1 MRAPTDLPRRRR
13 GSASRRRVLLV
24 GAGLAVFFLIISLRG
39 IAGFYTDYLWFD
51 EVGLTRVW
59 RGVLGAKI
67 GLAIVFTLIFFVIV
81 WANLA
86 IADLLAPTFRPM
98 GPEEQ
103 FIERYHEVVG
113 ARAGLVRIGVA
124 ALFALVAGPGAA
136 GQWQSWL
143 LFRNQIS
150 FGATDALFKRDIGF
164 FVFELPFVKFVAD
177 WLFAATV
184 IVLIVTAV
192 AHYLNGGIRFQT
204 PMQKVTPQ
212 VKAHLSVL
220 LAVLALLKAVGYFLQ
235 RFELVYSSR
244 GVVDG
249 AGYTDVK
256 AQLPALN
263 LLILICLFGCALFL
277 VNILRRGWVLPVIAV
292 GVWALISVVIGA
304 AYPAAVQQFR
314 VQPTESTKERPYI
327 QRNIV
332 ATQTAFNL
340 RNTELRDFEARTD
353 LTAADLEENQAT
365 IRNIRLWDPLIIKD
379 TYKRLQEIRNFYQIN
394 DVDVDRYQLDGRD
407 TQSLVSVRELNI
419 NGIPSPSWVNQH
431 LVYTHGY
438 GAVLTPSTGVA
449 PDGNPD
455 FRLSDLPAVGE
466 PELRQPAIYY
476 GQGVDGYA
484 IVKTQQA
491 EIDYTDAD
499 GTNHTT
505 VYSGDGGVRMDSFVR
520 QAALALRFGDMNPL
534 ISSLVTSESR
544 AIYVRNIDER
554 VRKAAPFLKFDS
566 DPYPV
571 LVEGRILWIYD
582 AYTATS
588 RYPYSQRAD
597 RSRLPASSDLRDINF
612 NYVRNSVKVVIDAY
626 NGKMVF
632 YVVDPNDPIIKA
644 YAKAFPGMFTDGSLV
659 SDELRAHFR
668 YPEDIFR
675 VQTNMFGLYHITDPS
690 DFYNRTDAWEI
701 AQKPGVIGNAVPA
714 GLSPTTPGGA
724 PVQAREERMEPYH
737 LLMRLPGEAQEDFLI
752 LQPFV
757 PFSRDDSRK
766 DLTAFMVAKSDPAEY
781 GRLEAFVMPRATRI
795 DGPALINARI
805 NQEPTVSRD
814 ITLLGTGGSNVK
826 LGNLLVVPIN
836 QSLMYIQPL
845 YVQASGTPLPQLK
858 KVIVVVGDRVVMRDS
873 LRESLEALFGTAPPT
888 LERQGAG
895 APTEPGG
902 PGTPVTPGPDGT
914 PPTTTPPPVGAT
926 VASLLDQAN
935 ARFTAADEA
944 LRRGDLAAYQRELEG
959 ARNLVRQASDAVAA
973 TSPAPPGDT
982 TTTTIATA

>member
-13 GSASRRRVLLV
+13 GSTSKRFLLV
-24 GAGLAVFFLIISLRG
+24 AVGVAVFFLIISLRG

-51 EVGLTRVW
+51 EVGLTGVW

-67 GLAIVFTLIFFVIV
+67 GLAVVFTLLFFAIV

-143 LFRNQIS
+143 LFRNQAS
-150 FGATDALFKRDIGF
+150 FGAEDALFKRDIGF
-164 FVFELPFVKFVAD
+164 YVFELPFVKFVAD
-177 WLFAATV
+177 WLFAAVV

-220 LAVLALLKAVGYFLQ
+220 LAALALLKAAGYFLQ
-235 RFELVYSSR
+235 RYELVYSSR

-256 AQLPALN
+256 AQLPAIN
-263 LLILICLFGCALFL
+263 LLVLISLFACALFL

-304 AYPAAVQQFR
+304 AYPAAVQQFQ

-327 QRNIV
+327 QRNIT
-332 ATQTAFNL
+332 ATRAAFNL
-340 RNTELRDFEARTD
+340 KNTELKDFEAGTS
-353 LTAADLEENQAT
+353 LSTADLEQNEAT
-365 IRNIRLWDPLIIKD
+365 IRNIRLWDPLIIRENN
-379 TYKRLQEIRNFYQIN
+379 KRLQEIRNFYQIN
-394 DVDVDRYQLDGRD
+394 DVDVDRYQVDGRD
-407 TQSLVSVRELNI
+407 TQMLVSVRELNI
-419 NGIPSPSWVNQH
+419 NGIPSQSWVNQH

-438 GAVLTPSTGVA
+438 GAVVTPSTGVE

-455 FRLSDLPAVGE
+455 YRLSDLPPVGE
-466 PELRQPAIYY
+466 PELQQPAIYY

-484 IVKTQQA
+484 IVKTKQQ
-491 EIDYTDAD
+491 EIDYTGTD

-534 ISSLVTSESR
+534 ISSLVTNESR

-554 VRKAAPFLKFDS
+554 VRKAAPFLRFDS

-571 LVEGRILWIYD
+571 IVGGRIQWIYD
-582 AYTATS
+582 AYTTTS
-588 RYPYSQRAD
+588 RYPYSQHAD
-597 RSRLPASSDLRDINF
+597 TSRLPASSGLRNANF

-626 NGKMVF
+626 NGKMSFHVT
-632 YVVDPNDPIIKA
+632 DSEDPIIQA
-644 YAKAFPGMFTDGSLV
+644 YSKAFPGMFTDGALV
-659 SDELRAHFR
+659 DPELRAHFR

-675 VQTNMFGLYHITDPS
+675 VQTNMFGLYHITNPS

-701 AQKPGVIGNAVPA
+701 AQKPGVVGGAAPA
-714 GLSPTTPGGA
+714 GLQSAQAQGGA
-724 PVQAREERMEPYH
+724 PVVAREERMEPYH
-737 LLMRLPGEAQEDFLI
+737 LLMRLPDEEREDFLI

-766 DLTAFMVAKSDPAEY
+766 DLTAFMVAKSDPSQY
-781 GRLEAFVMPRATRI
+781 GRLEAFVMPRAKPV
-795 DGPALINARI
+795 DGPALVNARI
-805 NQEPTVSRD
+805 NQEVDISRE
-814 ITLLGTGGSNVK
+814 ITLLGTGGSNVR
-826 LGNLLVVPIN
+826 LGNLLVIPVN
-836 QSLMYIQPL
+836 QSLIYIQPL
-845 YVQASGTPLPQLK
+845 YVQAVGTPLPQLK
-858 KVIVVVGDRVVMRDS
+858 KVIVVAGDRVVMRDS
-873 LRESLEALFGTAPPT
+873 LRESLTVLFGSSPPT
-888 LERQGAG
+888 LEQQGQG
-895 APTEPGG
+895 APTAP
-902 PGTPVTPGPDGT
+902 PAGTPTPPDGST
-914 PPTTTPPPVGAT
+914 PPTTAPPAVDVN
-926 VASLLDQAN
+926 VASLLEQAN
-935 ARFTAADEA
+935 ARFTAADER
-944 LRRGDLAAYQRELEG
+944 LRAGDLAGYQRELDQ
-959 ARNLVRQASDAVAA
+959 AKNLVKQASDAARAA
-973 TSPAPPGDT
+973 SPAPTPET
-982 TTTTIATA
+982 TPTTRATA

>member
-13 GSASRRRVLLV
+13 GSASRRVLLV
-24 GAGLAVFFLIISLRG
+24 VVGLAVFFFVISLRG

-51 EVGLTRVW
+51 EVGLTGVW
-59 RGVLGAKI
+59 KGVLGAKI
-67 GLAIVFTLIFFVIV
+67 GLAVVFTLIFFAVV

-113 ARAGLVRIGVA
+113 ARAGLVRIAVA
-124 ALFALVAGPGAA
+124 TLFALVAGPGAA

-143 LFRNQIS
+143 LFRNHVP
-150 FGATDALFKRDIGF
+150 FGSTDALFKRDIGF
-164 FVFELPFVKFVAD
+164 YVFELPFVKFVAD
-177 WLFAATV
+177 WLFAAVV

-220 LAVLALLKAVGYFLQ
+220 LAALALLKAAGYFLQ
-235 RFELVYSSR
+235 RYELVYSSR

-256 AQLPALN
+256 AQLPAIN
-263 LLILICLFGCALFL
+263 LLVLISLFACALFL

-304 AYPAAVQQFR
+304 AYPAAVQQFQ

-327 QRNIV
+327 QRNIT
-332 ATQTAFNL
+332 ATRTAFNL
-340 RNTELRDFEARTD
+340 KDTELKDFEAGTS
-353 LTAADLEENQAT
+353 LSAADLQQNEAT
-365 IRNIRLWDPLIIKD
+365 VRNIRLWDPLIIRD
-379 TYKRLQEIRNFYQIN
+379 TNKRLQEIRNFYQIN
-394 DVDVDRYQLDGRD
+394 DVDVDRYQVDDKD
-407 TQSLVSVRELNI
+407 TQMLVSVRELNI

-455 FRLSDLPAVGE
+455 YRLSDLPPIGS
-466 PELRQPAIYY
+466 PELQQPAIYF
-476 GQGVDGYA
+476 GQGVGGYA
-484 IVKTQQA
+484 IVKTKQK
-491 EIDYTDAD
+491 EIDYTGAD

-534 ISSLVTSESR
+534 ISSLVTPESR

-554 VRKAAPFLKFDS
+554 VRKAAPFLRFDS

-571 LVEGRILWIYD
+571 IVEGRILWIYD
-582 AYTATS
+582 AYTTTS

-597 RSRLPASSDLRDINF
+597 TSRLPNASDLKNANF

-626 NGKMVF
+626 DGKMSF
-632 YVVDPNDPIIKA
+632 HVVDTEDPIIQA
-644 YAKAFPGMFTDGSLV
+644 YSKAFPGMFTDGALV
-659 SDELRAHFR
+659 APELKAHFR

-675 VQTNMFGLYHITDPS
+675 VQTNMFGLYHISNPS

-701 AQKPGVIGNAVPA
+701 AQKPGVVGGAVPA
-714 GLSPTTPGGA
+714 GLNPTTPGGA
-724 PVQAREERMEPYH
+724 PAVAREERMEPYH
-737 LLMRLPGEAQEDFLI
+737 LLMRLPGEDREDFLI

-766 DLTAFMVAKSDPAEY
+766 DLTAFMVAKSDPSQY
-781 GRLEAFVMPRATRI
+781 GRLEAFVMPRARPI
-795 DGPALINARI
+795 DGPALVNARI
-805 NQEPTVSRD
+805 NQQPDISRE
-814 ITLLGTGGSNVK
+814 ITLLGQGGSNVK
-826 LGNLLVVPIN
+826 LGNLLVIPVN
-836 QSLMYIQPL
+836 QSLIYIQPL
-845 YVQASGTPLPQLK
+845 YVQAVGTPLPQLK
-858 KVIVVVGDRVVMRDS
+858 KVIVVAGDKVVMRDS
-873 LRESLEALFGTAPPT
+873 LRESLTVLFGTSPPT
-888 LERQGAG
+888 LEKQGTG
-895 APTEPGG
+895 APPESTPDTGEPAPEGS
-902 PGTPVTPGPDGT
+902 T
-914 PPTTTPPPVGAT
+914 PPATSPPA
-926 VASLLDQAN
+926 VAPTLAGLLDQAN
-935 ARFTAADEA
+935 THFTAADDA
-944 LRRGDLAAYQRELEG
+944 LKAGDLAGYQRETD
-959 ARNLVRQASDAVAA
+959 AAKALVKQAADAARQAA
-973 TSPAPPGDT
+973 SPPTPDT
-982 TTTTIATA
+982 TPTTRATA

>member
-13 GSASRRRVLLV
+13 GSTSRRVALV
-24 GAGLAVFFLIISLRG
+24 VIGLALFFLVISLRG

-51 EVGLTRVW
+51 EVGLTGVW
-59 RGVLGAKI
+59 KGVLGAKI
-67 GLAIVFTLIFFVIV
+67 GLAVIFTLIFFAIV

-86 IADLLAPTFRPM
+86 IADVLAPTFRPM

-113 ARAGLVRIGVA
+113 ARAGMVRLGVA

-136 GQWQSWL
+136 GQWQSWV
-143 LFRNQIS
+143 LFRNQAS
-150 FGATDALFKRDIGF
+150 FGANDALFKRDIGF
-164 FVFELPFVKFVAD
+164 YVFQLPFVKFVAD
-177 WLFAATV
+177 WLFAAVV

-220 LAVLALLKAVGYFLQ
+220 LAALALLKAAGYFLQ
-235 RFELVYSSR
+235 RYELVYSSR

-263 LLILICLFGCALFL
+263 LLVLISLFACALFL

-292 GVWALISVVIGA
+292 GVWAMISVVIGA
-304 AYPAAVQQFR
+304 AYPATVQKFR

-327 QRNIV
+327 QRNIS
-332 ATQTAFNL
+332 ATRAAYNL
-340 RNTELRDFEARTD
+340 KGTDLKDFEAREN
-353 LTAADLEENQAT
+353 LTAADLEENQST
-365 IRNIRLWDPLIIKD
+365 IRNIRLWDPLIVRD

-394 DVDVDRYQLDGRD
+394 DVDVDRYPLDNLD
-407 TQSLVSVRELNI
+407 TQALVSVRELNV
-419 NGIPSPSWVNQH
+419 NGIPSQSWVNQH

-455 FRLSDLPAVGE
+455 FRLKDLPPVGE
-466 PELRQPAIYY
+466 PAVRQSAIYY

-484 IVKTQQA
+484 IVKTKQE
-491 EIDYTDAD
+491 EIDYTDTT

-505 VYSGDGGVRMDSFVR
+505 VYSGDGGVRMNSFVR
-520 QAALALRFGDMNPL
+520 RAALALRFGDMNPL

-554 VRKAAPFLKFDS
+554 VRKAAPFLRFDS

-571 LVEGRILWIYD
+571 IIGGQIKWIYD
-582 AYTATS
+582 AYTTTS

-597 RSRLPASSDLRDINF
+597 TSRLPARSDLDNVGF

-626 NGKMVF
+626 NGKMTF
-632 YVVDPNDPIIKA
+632 YIVDPEDPIIKA
-644 YAKAFPGMFTDGSLV
+644 YDRAFPGMFTDGSLV
-659 SDELRAHFR
+659 EPEMRAHFR

-675 VQTNMFGLYHITDPS
+675 VQTNMFGLYHITEPS

-701 AQKPGVIGNAVPA
+701 AQKPGVIGPA
-714 GLSPTTPGGA
+714 APPGLNPTTPNGQ
-724 PVQAREERMEPYH
+724 PVVAREERMEPYH
-737 LLMRLPGEAQEDFLI
+737 LLMRLPGEEREDFLI

-766 DLTAFMVAKSDPAEY
+766 DLTAFMVAKSDPAHY
-781 GRLEAFVMPRATRI
+781 GRLEAFVMPRDRQI
-795 DGPALINARI
+795 DGPAIVNARI
-805 NQEPTVSRD
+805 NQQPEISQQ
-814 ITLLGTGGSNVK
+814 ITLLSTGGSNVK
-826 LGNLLVVPIN
+826 LGNLLVIPVN
-836 QSLMYIQPL
+836 QSLIYIQPL
-845 YVQASGTPLPQLK
+845 YVQAEGTPIPQLK
-858 KVIVVVGDRVVMRDS
+858 KVIVVSGDQVVMRDS
-873 LRESLEALFGTAPPT
+873 LREALTVLFGSSPPT
-888 LERQGAG
+888 LERQGVG
-895 APTEPGG
+895 APGG
-902 PGTPVTPGPDGT
+902 PGTVPGVGEPGT
-914 PPTTTPPPVGAT
+914 GEPPITNPPPTNGTIGG
-926 VASLLDQAN
+926 LLDQAN
-935 ARFTAADEA
+935 AHFTAADEA
-944 LRRGDLAAYQRELEG
+944 LRRGDLAGYQKELE
-959 ARNLVRQASDAVAA
+959 AAKALVQQASEAA
-973 TSPAPPGDT
+973 RAASPPPDT
-982 TTTTIATA
+982 TPPTTKATA